1 VVDFFEKLSRN
12 LHVVFRPNQAGLKK
26 VLGDLEA
33 EVMEVIWAAGAP
45 LLGKDIHARLPGEP
59 PLAYPTVANTLAALY
74 KKGLLRVVDKQ
85 GKACRYAPTVGR
97 EAFLRQTLGGVLD
110 TLLAD
115 FPDTAAAL
123 LDERS
128 RRGVSSCDVERL
140 KERIA
145 RQEQT
150 GDAS

>member
-1 VVDFFEKLSRN
+1 MDFFGKLSRN
-12 LHVVFRPNQAGLKK
+12 LHAVFRPNQAGLKK

-33 EVMEVIWAAGAP
+33 EVMEAIWAEDTP
-45 LLGKDIHARLPGEP
+45 LLGRDIHARLSGEP
-59 PLAYPTVANTLAALY
+59 PLAYPTVANTLAALH
-74 KKGLLRVVDKQ
+74 KKGLLRVVEKQ

-97 EAFLRQTLGGVLD
+97 EAFLRQTLGGLLD

-128 RRGVSSCDVERL
+128 RRRVSSAEVDRW
-140 KERIA
+140 KERIE
-145 RQEQT
+145 RREGS
-150 GDAS
+150 GDGS